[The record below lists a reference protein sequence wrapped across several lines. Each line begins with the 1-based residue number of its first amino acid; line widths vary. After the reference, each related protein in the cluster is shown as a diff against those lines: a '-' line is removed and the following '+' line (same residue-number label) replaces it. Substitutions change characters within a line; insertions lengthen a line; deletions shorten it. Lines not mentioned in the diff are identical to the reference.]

1 MLVEHIVRIE
11 ETVILSIL
19 IIDLDLAAVLHQ
31 ILHHFF
37 AERLQLDI
45 EI

>member
-1 MLVEHIVRIE
+1 MFVEDIVGIE
-11 ETVILSIL
+11 ETVVFPIL

-31 ILHHFF
+31 ILHHFL